1 MVRTFIQKVYHSDP
15 LVCPKCN
22 GNMKIIAFIEEEDTI
37 RQILKHLGLWLPGNH
52 DPPKQQTSP
61 EGTQISNMID
71 MDFDTS
77 LQAIRE
83 EIIPQMPY
91 EDDYSQI
98 TPYDDECIG
107 L

>member
-1 MVRTFIQKVYHSDP
+1 MFCFLIIFYLREVY
-15 LVCPKCN
+15 V
-22 GNMKIIAFIEEEDTI
+22 KIIAFIEEEDTI
-37 RQILKHLGLWLPGNH
+37 RQILKPLGLWLPGNH
-52 DPPKQQTSP
+52 DHP
-61 EGTQISNMID
+61 EQETCPAGTRIFNMME